1 MSALPRYRMKL
12 SHTLSTLVLTTL
24 LSQGANI
31 TWGPATNI
39 ATATG
44 NSSDVSNSGTL
55 IEAYNA
61 VASDQIA
68 TATPITVNGVTFT
81 PTTSL
86 LNADPKNA
94 GNSDFS
100 INTNAGDPS
109 YDSLVS
115 TVEYG
120 GGTNLVSLTIGDGDG
135 DASINGAG
143 LLNIGTTYEIQVWY
157 VDTRANQNARE
168 TPVGDGNGNKVT
180 LNDQFA
186 LGTFTADATTQVI
199 TLESPSFGQAH
210 ITAYQ
215 IREAFTG
222 PPPAPVVPANL
233 TIIPGNNSV
242 FLDWDD
248 YGQPG
253 FLEFRISR
261 STTMGGPYTQVGT
274 SASSNFIDSNA
285 VNDTTYYYTV
295 TSVNADN
302 LESTSSTEVNGV
314 PLFIPEPPNF
324 LFIITDDMD
333 TYSLNAYRNSEA
345 AENDTSNQP
354 YPVSTPNLDRLA
366 AEGMLFHQARIMGSW
381 TAAVCTG
388 TRSTIM
394 TGRNTWAAQTDRGG
408 AGVTANTFPG
418 IFNVGTRS
426 GMPPLAHATYRT
438 CKNGNSYTIA
448 NSTFTIQDDVTK
460 RGNTDGN
467 GSEWHGDRS
476 LEHIEHW
483 RTNHRPAGK
492 PFLMY
497 LGFSHP
503 HDERNARP
511 DLATRYNFVNTRAPE
526 SIALN
531 PLAPPLPLNHLPL
544 IEATGIPANFPF
556 HPFDNGHLSIRDED
570 SALGIL
576 QYRTEAVVRN
586 EIARN
591 FACVDW
597 IDQQLGRVF
606 DKLEDPDG
614 DGDTS
619 DSILDNTYIVFTS
632 DHGIA
637 IGRHGLQGKQ
647 NLYEH
652 TWKVPYIVRGPG
664 IAAGTETDAL
674 VYLHDSFPTFC
685 DLAGLD
691 LPSTIDEDDGQ
702 SFRAV
707 LEGTANTARS
717 ELYGIYAGGSKPGM
731 RSVTNGRFK
740 LIKYDVDNNVTQAVQ
755 MFDLETNPYELLPEH
770 GTPNIAYDPAY
781 AAIRQHLEELLMAQ
795 RVLNDDS
802 DAFLGDR
809 TLLRFE
815 DGVAGQEASILTD
828 RFPFENN
835 GTANSG
841 TGTVPG
847 ALPTFSA
854 NTPNPT
860 DFVIGEPNT
869 LSIDFEQDLQSYVS
883 VPDAR
888 ELDFG
893 DAPFTIE
900 AWVKL
905 ETLPTG
911 DDIASA
917 MPLVMKKVIGAND
930 SDLDY
935 LFLAAAGNYGN
946 ATTFKNLALHL
957 GSGLIVS
964 TLSIPDTNWHHIS
977 VALDPVTDTIRFTLD
992 DQIDT
997 QTTTLTGTANN
1008 GPLTI
1013 GAHFN
1018 SAGNIDS
1025 AFDGCI
1031 DELSITDGF
1040 LSLTEIQP
1048 LSVVASAEPFEIKS
1062 TQYTTSADTLSL
1074 TFESNDTHLYNIQR
1088 STTLEP
1094 GSWTDIQTFVPGASG
1109 QTQTTITNLPVTPNA
1124 QKSFFRVS
1132 TITGL

>member
-1 MSALPRYRMKL
+1 MSPHSILA
-12 SHTLSTLVLTTL
+12 TTL
-24 LSQGANI
+24 LLGVSHAANI
-31 TWGPATNI
+31 TWGPATNVSTGI
-39 ATATG
+39 G
-44 NSSDVSNSGTL
+44 NSSDVSNNGTL
-55 IEAYNA
+55 VEAYNA
-61 VASDQIA
+61 VANDQITGA
-68 TATPITVNGVTFT
+68 APITVNGVTFT

-86 LNADPKNA
+86 LDADPKNGGA
-94 GNSDFS
+94 NDFS
-100 INTNAGDPS
+100 SITNAGDAA
-109 YDSLVS
+109 YDDILS
-115 TVEYG
+115 TLEYG
-120 GGTNLVSLTIGDGDG
+120 GGTDLVSLTLGDGDG
-135 DASINGAG
+135 DTSVNGAG
-143 LLNIGTTYEIQVWY
+143 LLTIGTTYEIQVWY
-157 VDTRANQNARE
+157 VDTRSSQDARE

-186 LGTFTADATTQVI
+186 IGTFTADATTQTI
-199 TLESPSFGQAH
+199 TLESPNFGQAH

-215 IREAFTG
+215 IREAFSG

-233 TIIPGNNSV
+233 TISPGNNSV

-261 STTMGGPYTQVGT
+261 ATTMGGPYTQIGT
-274 SASSNFIDSNA
+274 SFNSDFIDSTA

-295 TSVNADN
+295 TSVNSDN
-302 LESTSSTEVNGV
+302 LESAPSAEVEGIPV
-314 PLFIPEPPNF
+314 FTPEPPNF
-324 LFIITDDMD
+324 LFIIADDMD
-333 TYSLNAYRNSEA
+333 TYALNAYRISEA
-345 AENDTSNQP
+345 AEKDSSNQP
-354 YPVSTPNLDRLA
+354 YPISTPNLDRLA

-394 TGRNTWAAQTDRGG
+394 TGRNTWASQTDH
-408 AGVTANTFPG
+408 AGSGDPANTFPG
-418 IFNVGTRS
+418 IFNSGARS
-426 GMPPLAHATYRT
+426 GQSPLPHATYRT
-438 CKNGNSYTIA
+438 CKNGNSYGIA
-448 NSTFTIQDDVTK
+448 NNAFTIRNDATK
-460 RGNTDGN
+460 RGNTDGS

-476 LEHIEHW
+476 LDHIEHW

-511 DLATRYNFVNTRAPE
+511 DLATLYNCVNTRAPE
-526 SIALN
+526 TLALDL
-531 PLAPPLPLNHLPL
+531 LAPPLPINHLP
-544 IEATGIPANFPF
+544 INEADGTPANFPF
-556 HPFDNGHLSIRDED
+556 HPFNNGHLSVRDEIT
-570 SALGIL
+570 APGIL

-586 EIARN
+586 EIGRN

-619 DSILDNTYIVFTS
+619 DSVLDNTYIVFTS

-664 IAAGTETDAL
+664 IAAGSETDAL

-685 DLAGLD
+685 DLAGID
-691 LPSTIDEDDGQ
+691 LPGTIDEDDGQ
-702 SFRAV
+702 SFKAV

-717 ELYGIYAGGSKPGM
+717 ELYGLYAGGSKPGM

-740 LIKYDVDNNVTQAVQ
+740 LIKYDVDSNATQVVQ

-770 GTPNIAYDPAY
+770 GTANIAYDPAY
-781 AAIRQHLEELLMAQ
+781 AAIRQHLEELLMKQ
-795 RVLNDDS
+795 RVLNDDD

-815 DGVAGQEASILTD
+815 GGFTD
-828 RFPFENN
+828 RLPFENH
-835 GTANSG
+835 GTATSG
-841 TGTVPG
+841 TGG
-847 ALPTFSA
+847 ALPVFS
-854 NTPNPT
+854 NDTPSPT
-860 DFVIGEPNT
+860 DFVIGETNT
-869 LSIDFEQDLQSYVS
+869 LSLDFEQDLQHHVQ

-893 DAPFTIE
+893 NAPFTIE

-905 ETLPTG
+905 ETMPSG
-911 DDIASA
+911 DNIDSA

-935 LFLAAAGNYGN
+935 LFLATAGNYGD
-946 ATTFKNLALHL
+946 ATTFNRLALHL
-957 GSGLIVS
+957 GSGLVVS
-964 TLSIPDTNWHHIS
+964 SLAIPDTNWHHIS
-977 VALDPVTDTIRFTLD
+977 VALDPVTDTVRFTLG
-992 DQIDT
+992 DQVDT
-997 QTTTLTGTANN
+997 QSTTLTGSANN

-1013 GAHFN
+1013 GSHFN

-1025 AFDGCI
+1025 SFDGLI

-1040 LSLTEIQP
+1040 LSLSELQP
-1048 LSVVASAEPFEIKS
+1048 LSVVAPAEPFEIKS
-1062 TQYTTSADTLSL
+1062 TQFTTSADTLSL
-1074 TFESNDTHLYNIQR
+1074 TFESNDTRLYNIQR
-1088 STTLEP
+1088 SNTLEP
-1094 GSWTDIQTFVPGASG
+1094 GSWIDVQTFVPGATG
-1109 QTQTTITNLPVTPNA
+1109 ETQTTVTDLPIDPNA
-1124 QKSFFRVS
+1124 PKEFFRVS
-1132 TITGL
+1132 TKLGL